1 MKKIITIG
9 KTTLKEYF
17 VYRLNFILW
26 RLRAFINLLIIITLW
41 EASLKE
47 TNIVEKQM
55 FLSYLIYGSTISYLI
70 LGTRTTDITD
80 EINSGGIINTL
91 LKPISFFHFY
101 FYKDLA
107 DKAIN
112 LFFAIIEAFLI
123 VKIFNINLIFP
134 KQIFLGL
141 IFLIN
146 GVFISFFINLLLSF
160 IGFWSRETWGPRF
173 LFLVTISFVSGGFF
187 PLNILPKTIYQI
199 LMLTPFPYF
208 YYLPT
213 RIFLGEKFPF
223 YILFLS
229 FFWVLG
235 TFFLTKKIWI
245 IGNKSFS
252 FWGK

>member
-1 MKKIITIG
+1 MKKIITII
-9 KTTLKEYF
+9 KISLKEYF
-17 VYRLNFILW
+17 VYRLNFFLW
-26 RLRAFINLLIIITLW
+26 RVRAFINLLIIIFLW
-41 EASLKE
+41 GASLK
-47 TNIVEKQM
+47 TFSIKEKQI
-55 FLSYLIYGSTISYLI
+55 FISYLIYGITISYLI
-70 LGTRTTDITD
+70 LGTRTTDIAD
-80 EINSGGIINTL
+80 DINSGRIINTL
-91 LKPISFFHFY
+91 LKPISFFRFY

-134 KQIFLGL
+134 KQILFGL

-146 GVFISFFINLLLSF
+146 GVFISFFINLLISF

-173 LFLVTISFVSGGFF
+173 LFTIIVSFISGGFF

-199 LMLTPFPYF
+199 LMLTPFPYL

-213 RIFLGEKFPF
+213 RIFLGERFPF
-223 YILFLS
+223 YIFFLS
-229 FFWVLG
+229 FFWLLG
-235 TFFLTKKIWI
+235 IFLLTKKVWI
-245 IGNKSFS
+245 TGNKSFS